1 MNSLSSTS
9 WRRQRLARLEAEQ
22 EDVLGNVMSNVRG
35 EREGRGVAERV
46 AAGKTGGFRDP
57 EFCLVV
63 LVVHSSAGGWQLFLK
78 KTLMIAKKKKK
89 KKNAILNFPQPK
101 YLRPA
106 HGHPRD
112 RGPARAPTNCRAG
125 QVAFS

>member
-1 MNSLSSTS
+1 LEFFPIFFLFPTLCSGAPGRLPPTATLSHLMNSLSSTS

-89 KKNAILNFPQPK
+89 KKMQF
-101 YLRPA
+101 
-106 HGHPRD
+106 
-112 RGPARAPTNCRAG
+112 
-125 QVAFS
+125 